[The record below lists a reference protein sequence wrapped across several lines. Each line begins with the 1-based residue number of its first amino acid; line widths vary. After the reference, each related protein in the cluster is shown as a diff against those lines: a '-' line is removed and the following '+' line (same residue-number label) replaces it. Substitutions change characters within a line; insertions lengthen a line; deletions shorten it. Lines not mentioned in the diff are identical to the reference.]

1 MSLSRRRFLAAS
13 AAVPLFAPSLALAQ
27 AKEFRLGLITPNG
40 HSWNKA
46 ALKLGDDL
54 KAATNGRLTMTV
66 FHSGQLGNEP
76 AMMQQLQSGALDMG
90 FIQAAELGSRVPHI
104 AAINAPYIVRSTPSV
119 AKFVR
124 HPAAIKLF
132 EVLPQETGTI
142 GFGWGITGMRA
153 IFSSK
158 DLTGLADIKG
168 MKLRINPTPVYR
180 DFYSSLGAAPT
191 PIPTPQV
198 FDAMANGQVDGLE
211 ADLEFSWNQRF
222 DKVCEG
228 HPADERR
235 LHADGGGRLRP
246 RLAVVAGGRPGA
258 DHQDRQVDARR
269 ADRRTGRQR
278 AQADRELQERAD
290 PDPPGPARRYRGRH
304 CRVRQDLAAQG
315 ARSRRAAQGRRDAL
329 IPPPSSSSQS
339 PADRTRP
346 PENSNRSQTMSP
358 RISWEGVFPAV
369 TTQFNDDL
377 SLNIDATAKV
387 MDGLI
392 RDGVSGLIVCGSV
405 GENTSLER
413 KEKIAIMETAKS
425 VAAGRVPVLC
435 GIAEFTTAFAVETAK
450 EAARVGID
458 GVMVMPALVYSSKPH
473 ETAAHFRSVAT
484 ATDLPVM
491 LYNNPPI
498 YKNDVTPDILAT
510 LADVETVVC
519 FKDSSG
525 DTRRFID
532 TRNMVGDRFVLFA
545 GLDDVIVE
553 SVAMGAVGWVS
564 GMSNAFPREGETLF
578 RLAKAGRYAEAM
590 PLYEWFMPLL
600 HLDARPDLVQCI
612 KLCEHIMGRGT
623 ALTRPPRLALL
634 PHEKA
639 EVEAMMAKALKNRP
653 LLPNVG

>member
-1 MSLSRRRFLAAS
+1 
-13 AAVPLFAPSLALAQ
+13 
-27 AKEFRLGLITPNG
+27 
-40 HSWNKA
+40 
-46 ALKLGDDL
+46 
-54 KAATNGRLTMTV
+54 
-66 FHSGQLGNEP
+66 
-76 AMMQQLQSGALDMG
+76 
-90 FIQAAELGSRVPHI
+90 
-104 AAINAPYIVRSTPSV
+104 
-119 AKFVR
+119 
-124 HPAAIKLF
+124 
-132 EVLPQETGTI
+132 
-142 GFGWGITGMRA
+142 
-153 IFSSK
+153 
-158 DLTGLADIKG
+158 
-168 MKLRINPTPVYR
+168 
-180 DFYSSLGAAPT
+180 
-191 PIPTPQV
+191 
-198 FDAMANGQVDGLE
+198 
-211 ADLEFSWNQRF
+211 
-222 DKVCEG
+222 
-228 HPADERR
+228 
-235 LHADGGGRLRP
+235 
-246 RLAVVAGGRPGA
+246 
-258 DHQDRQVDARR
+258 
-269 ADRRTGRQR
+269 
-278 AQADRELQERAD
+278 
-290 PDPPGPARRYRGRH
+290 
-304 CRVRQDLAAQG
+304 
-315 ARSRRAAQGRRDAL
+315 
-329 IPPPSSSSQS
+329 
-339 PADRTRP
+339 
-346 PENSNRSQTMSP
+346 MSP

-387 MDGLI
+387 MEGLI

-413 KEKIAIMETAKS
+413 TEKIAIMETAKS

-435 GIAEFTTAFAVETAK
+435 GIAEFTTAFAVETTK

-473 ETAAHFRSVAT
+473 ETAAHFRSVAS

-498 YKNDVTPDILAT
+498 YKNDV
-510 LADVETVVC
+510 
-519 FKDSSG
+519 KDSSG

-532 TRNMVGDRFVLFA
+532 TRNMVGDRCVLFA

-634 PHEKA
+634 PNEKA

-653 LLPNVG
+653 MLPNVGLKAA